1 MKSVNKGEV
10 TMKGITFGSLHS
22 YNDLKLLLTS
32 KEIGS
37 PAVKIRKVD
46 IEGADSALDLTDFF
60 GEPKYED
67 VTHKFNFSTIVP
79 QAQFLTWFSTVKN
92 ALHGKKLRIILDD
105 DPLFYYM
112 GRISVSSFTNEKNI
126 GMISIECDCEPYKYK
141 LEKTVVTATVADSA
155 TVVLTNGRKHA
166 VPEIKTTASMTISF
180 GGNTWATA
188 AGTFTLPELELV
200 EGENTV
206 KVTGTGTITF
216 TWQEG
221 DL

>member
-1 MKSVNKGEV
+1 
-10 TMKGITFGSLHS
+10 MKGITFGNLHS
-22 YNDLKLLLTS
+22 YRDLKLLLIS

-37 PAVKIRKVD
+37 PAVKVRKIE
-46 IEGADSALDLTDFF
+46 IEGAGSALDLTDFF

-67 VTHKFNFSTIVP
+67 VTHKFNFATIVP
-79 QAQFLTWFSTVKN
+79 QAEFLTWFSTVKN

-126 GMISIECDCEPYKYK
+126 GMVSIEADCEPYKYK
-141 LEKTVVTATVADSA
+141 LESTVVSKTVTGTQAII
-155 TVVLTNGRKHA
+155 LTNGRKHA
-166 VPEIKTTASMTISF
+166 VPEIKATASMNISF
-180 GGNTWATA
+180 GGHTWATA

-200 EGENTV
+200 AGANTV
-206 KVTGTGTITF
+206 TVTGTGTITF
-216 TWQEG
+216 TWKEG